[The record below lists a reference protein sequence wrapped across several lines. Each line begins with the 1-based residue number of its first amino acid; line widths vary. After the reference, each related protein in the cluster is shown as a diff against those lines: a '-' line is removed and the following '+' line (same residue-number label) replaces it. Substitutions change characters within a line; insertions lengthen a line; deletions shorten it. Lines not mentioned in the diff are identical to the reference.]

1 MKDLFGKLT
10 SLFKRQLLEGERE
23 KVVASTCLLPKGCS
37 GWGRNRQNPGAGS
50 CIQVPTVVQ
59 APKHLGQLP
68 LFFGAGTQA
77 LGPGSILFQIRNQGA
92 ESRTARTGSGTHMG
106 SRHCKWQFNVLWHNP
121 VLPPPIVISAHS
133 LRVSYWEPALC
144 FKIISGRLRLIKRW
158 QKAESK
164 WTPGLWDFLSLQGAA
179 NSELSA
185 SVLSLNWITGEVL
198 YCLGT
203 LPGTVSWLRNG

>member
-68 LFFGAGTQA
+68 FFFKYVTRELKAEQPGLGVAPAWEAGTA
-77 LGPGSILFQIRNQGA
+77 
-92 ESRTARTGSGTHMG
+92 SGNLTCCG
-106 SRHCKWQFNVLWHNP
+106 TVPSF
-121 VLPPPIVISAHS
+121 PPPTVISAHS

-185 SVLSLNWITGEVL
+185 SVLSWTELQVKLCTVL
-198 YCLGT
+198 VHCL
-203 LPGTVSWLRNG
+203 VQ